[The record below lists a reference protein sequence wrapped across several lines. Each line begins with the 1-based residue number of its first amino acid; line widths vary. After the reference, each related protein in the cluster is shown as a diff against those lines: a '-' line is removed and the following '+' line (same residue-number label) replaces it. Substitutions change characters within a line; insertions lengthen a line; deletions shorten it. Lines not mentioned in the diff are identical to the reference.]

1 MKKGIAVCFAALCCA
16 AVFVS
21 AAAEPKTGLAV
32 YVTGDKTENEKKTLA
47 NEITNSLVKS
57 GRYTAAE
64 RSGDF
69 FAALA
74 KERGAQR
81 AALSDSRV
89 MEAAKEHGAEHL
101 CVADIAGVLGTF
113 YVSIRVIDLETG
125 EVEAVG
131 SAYSGLLRPEDFVSV
146 SESAAG
152 SVFTIAQPKKPA
164 PAPAPPP
171 EVPPA
176 PPPPPP
182 PPLPPPPPEIVEVPA
197 APMPAPALPEIAQ
210 PLPEAP
216 PVDASFYYNQ
226 GNANIQSN
234 NNDGAIANYTEALKL
249 DPRLIYALIARGA
262 AYYSK
267 GDYQSAVD
275 DYSRTLELEPNDAG
289 VFNSRG
295 NAYRQM
301 GNYQMAIAD
310 YEAALRIDPNNAE
323 AREALELIKLDKS
336 GAGEETTVRKPLFAI
351 YKDGMQYGV
360 SAAFSGQY
368 LNNVYGYSHNTANS
382 HRYDGMGFRI
392 GVALTLPLN
401 DWLMVET
408 ELNYIYRT
416 MDNYWNSF
424 SSDVYI
430 DESAVSIPLLARA
443 STPLSRFNINFPLLS
458 GIGVYGESGIMLQ
471 FPFGTRFG
479 VDEADS
485 KPIKIKDRNSELQFV
500 VGGGATF
507 EFKGTWYA
515 GYRLIPS
522 FTDFAGDYGWLLQ
535 HEFYCSLMFSVDKVP
550 FLPSL
555 LAKF

>member
-1 MKKGIAVCFAALCCA
+1 MKKEIAVCFAALCCA

-21 AAAEPKTGLAV
+21 AAAEPKAGLAV
-32 YVTGDKTENEKKTLA
+32 YVTGDKTENEKKALA
-47 NEITNSLVKS
+47 DEITKSFVKE
-57 GRYTAAE
+57 GQYTAAE
-64 RSGDF
+64 RSGEF
-69 FAALA
+69 LAALA
-74 KERGAQR
+74 KERLAQR
-81 AALSDSRV
+81 AAISDARV

-101 CVADIAGVLGTF
+101 CVADITGVLGTF
-113 YVSIRVIDLETG
+113 YVSIRVINLETG

-131 SAYSGLLRPEDFVSV
+131 SAYSGLQRPEDFVSV
-146 SESAAG
+146 SESATG
-152 SVFTIAQPKKPA
+152 SVFAIAQPVAAKKAA
-164 PAPAPPP
+164 PAPQPPV

-176 PPPPPP
+176 PPPA
-182 PPLPPPPPEIVEVPA
+182 LPEIAEVPP
-197 APMPAPALPEIAQ
+197 APMPAPEIAPALPE
-210 PLPEAP
+210 PP

-234 NNDGAIANYTEALKL
+234 DNDGAIASYTEALKL
-249 DPRLIYALIARGA
+249 DPKLIYALIARGA

-336 GAGEETTVRKPLFAI
+336 GEEELVKKPLFAI
-351 YKDGMQYGV
+351 YKDGIQYGLSV
-360 SAAFSGQY
+360 AFSGQY
-368 LNNVYGYSHNTANS
+368 LKGLSGGGYIHSPDYKYG
-382 HRYDGMGFRI
+382 YDGMGFRI

-401 DWLMVET
+401 DWMMLET
-408 ELNYIYRT
+408 ELNYIYRA
-416 MDNYWNSF
+416 MDNYWNSL
-424 SSDVYI
+424 SSAVYI
-430 DESAVSIPLLARA
+430 NESSISIPLLVRA
-443 STPLSRFNINFPLLS
+443 SAQVSRFNINLPLLNS
-458 GIGVYGESGIMLQ
+458 VGVYGESGVMLQ

-479 VDEADS
+479 VEEADS
-485 KPIKIKDRNSELQFV
+485 KPVKIKDRNSELLFV
-500 VGGGATF
+500 FGGGATF

-535 HEFYCSLMFSVDKVP
+535 HEFYCSLMFSLDKVP
-550 FLPSL
+550 LLPSL